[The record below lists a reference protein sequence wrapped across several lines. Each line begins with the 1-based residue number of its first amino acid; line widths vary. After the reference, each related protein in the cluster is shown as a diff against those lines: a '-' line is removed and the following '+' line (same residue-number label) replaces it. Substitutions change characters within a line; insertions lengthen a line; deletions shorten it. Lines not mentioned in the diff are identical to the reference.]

1 MTDTDSYLLKCT
13 LEAIADGK
21 STNDIQFECEC
32 KLGFRD
38 SDSYD
43 NNQ

>member
-13 LEAIADGK
+13 LESIERGV
-21 STNDIQFECEC
+21 SIESIQFECEC

-38 SDSYD
+38 YNSYD
-43 NNQ
+43 NKK